1 MVGTDATVRE
11 ILVESVTVILKVFL
25 IESTVV
31 SSVPFDSDSKESSGA
46 LILSL
51 FGKGFVC
58 CGRLDEVDI
67 LKAGE
72 MIDKKDCAT
81 KTFVCECACGLWNK
95 AWLGRDDVVTG
106 SASAWFCVLA
116 VPNRASRRVG

>member
-1 MVGTDATVRE
+1 MMMGTDATVRE

-31 SSVPFDSDSKESSGA
+31 SSVPFDGDSKGSSGA

-51 FGKGFVC
+51 CGKGLGC
-58 CGRLDEVDI
+58 CGRLDKVDI

-72 MIDKKDCAT
+72 M
-81 KTFVCECACGLWNK
+81 VNK
-95 AWLGRDDVVTG
+95 
-106 SASAWFCVLA
+106 
-116 VPNRASRRVG
+116 